1 MFLQGK
7 DLLRFVWNHNIYK
20 SLTILYEG
28 NDNVEYT
35 WKMKMNYE
43 RKTTKCNKQTAQSQI
58 HAYTQNKNI
67 MTKDKQQ
74 KNDFRKSG
82 TKLSFSTY

>member
-1 MFLQGK
+1 
-7 DLLRFVWNHNIYK
+7 
-20 SLTILYEG
+20 
-28 NDNVEYT
+28 
-35 WKMKMNYE
+35 MKMNYE

>member
-1 MFLQGK
+1 
-7 DLLRFVWNHNIYK
+7 
-20 SLTILYEG
+20 
-28 NDNVEYT
+28 
-35 WKMKMNYE
+35 MNYE

-74 KNDFRKSG
+74 KTISEKVE
-82 TKLSFSTY
+82 LSFPSQLIKIFILELL